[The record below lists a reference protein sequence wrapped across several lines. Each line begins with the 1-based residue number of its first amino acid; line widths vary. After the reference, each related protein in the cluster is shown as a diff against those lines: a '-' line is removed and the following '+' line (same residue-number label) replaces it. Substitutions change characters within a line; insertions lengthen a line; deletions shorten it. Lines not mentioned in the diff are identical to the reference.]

1 MPCILCISA
10 ANKQSAD
17 SKRTLRLLGT
27 NIFGLKKAF
36 PVDSQNDILVDKF
49 LERFCFGSISL
60 VKKAVVILVSIPVPF
75 CHLKWFFYILLL
87 HYFFIQ
93 VLQLYLKMSG
103 VRFVRNLVLYCLEC
117 SKNSDIV
124 PFLDLR
130 GGV

>member
-49 LERFCFGSISL
+49 LERSCEES
-60 VKKAVVILVSIPVPF
+60 VVILVSIPVPF

-103 VRFVRNLVLYCLEC
+103 VRFVKSLVLYCLEC
-117 SKNSDIV
+117 SKYSDIV

>member
-1 MPCILCISA
+1 MPCILCIST

-49 LERFCFGSISL
+49 LERSCEES
-60 VKKAVVILVSIPVPF
+60 VVILVSIPAPI

-103 VRFVRNLVLYCLEC
+103 VRFVKSLVLYCLEC
-117 SKNSDIV
+117 SKYSDIV